1 LRRGAT
7 VARDR
12 EGGSARR
19 GSVSRLNQVFLSVLV
34 TLTAAIFAVGK
45 PFAADAYEKARRR
58 EHPLFPG
65 FDATY
70 AAKLEIRSKEKGVE
84 IARAPDGTWIVPA
97 AFGYRAK
104 TEGDDSVPGF
114 FDRILRMKVREPV
127 SDNPADFDRYNVG
140 ESGILVRVSDASGAP
155 LVEFRQGR
163 YDINPNDPNLGQKFS
178 FASFVRRTDSNEVFL
193 VHQFFPMGLS
203 PSEWI
208 DTSFVRFEPS
218 SATEFTIEGPLVGE
232 RVHLLKEGD
241 RWSISGPGG
250 GPAKKEVADAWV
262 QAFGFSFFKEVAGKG
277 EDRAKFG
284 LANPELIVRAK
295 TADGTEHSAVFA
307 KGPDAKTFYAAKGAD
322 DPWIFVV
329 PDWTVDN
336 LKKKVEDFR

>member
-1 LRRGAT
+1 MRRG
-7 VARDR
+7 
-12 EGGSARR
+12 
-19 GSVSRLNQVFLSVLV
+19 GSVNRLNKAFFSVFVA
-34 TLTAAIFAVGK
+34 LTAAVLAAGR
-45 PFAADAYEKARRR
+45 PFAGDAYEKARSCERL
-58 EHPLFPG
+58 LFPG

-70 AAKLEIRSKEKGVE
+70 AAKLEIRSKEKGAE
-84 IARAPDGTWIVPA
+84 IVRAPDGTWIVPA

-104 TEGDDSVPGF
+104 MQGDDSVPGF

-127 SDNPADFDRYNVG
+127 SDNPADLHRYNVG
-140 ESGILVRVSDASGAP
+140 DSGILIRVFDAGGAP
-155 LVEFRQGR
+155 LVEFRHGR
-163 YDINPNDPNLGQKFS
+163 YDINPNDPNFRQKFS

-193 VHQFFPMGLS
+193 VEEFFPIGLS

-208 DTSFVRFEPS
+208 DISLVRFEPS
-218 SATEFTIEGPLVGE
+218 RATEFTIEGPLVGE
-232 RVHLLKEGD
+232 RVHLVREGD

-250 GPAKKEVADAWV
+250 GPAKKGAANGWV
-262 QAFGFSFFKEVAGKG
+262 QAFGYSSFKEVAGKG

-284 LANPELIVRAK
+284 LTNPELIVRAK
-295 TADGTEHSAVFA
+295 TADGTEHVARFA
-307 KGPDAKTFYAAKGAD
+307 KGAADRTFYAAKGEQ